1 MTPLIIVLGPA
12 GSGRSILLKELI
24 ENAWPAGKQV
34 RTFRLSSDAP
44 SDHPATDFWTLTEGQ
59 AVLPAPGTEDAVILV
74 SDGRRSVVDQM
85 ESLHRA
91 LYGSTQWQIQRI
103 VTVLDC
109 TLAHRHPVVAEW
121 YGAAVH
127 FADAVIVTRRW
138 EVPGQWLSK
147 HLATYTDAFYPCL
160 FVNLLKNG
168 SLANPAEV
176 IEGEPLRMSHIFDE
190 IDAVDEMEFDEDNL
204 PDEPFDLVRQ
214 PDKYF
219 ARDDYGRRLISV
231 PDIAETLRVEGR

>member
-34 RTFRLSSDAP
+34 RTFRHSSDAP
-44 SDHPATDFWTLTEGQ
+44 TDHPATDFWTLTEGQ
-59 AVLPAPGTEDAVILV
+59 AVLPAPGTEDAAILV
-74 SDGRRSVVDQM
+74 SDGRGSVVDQM

-109 TLAHRHPVVAEW
+109 TLAHRHPVAAEW

-147 HLATYTDAFYPCL
+147 YLATYTDAFYPCL

>member
-44 SDHPATDFWTLTEGQ
+44 TDHPATDFWTLTEGQ

-127 FADAVIVTRRW
+127 FADAVIEEAHELGFDDYREIRSKLEFLSMVPRLGVLQRSLDERVQKDYQEATRVHAKPR
-138 EVPGQWLSK
+138 
-147 HLATYTDAFYPCL
+147 YCL
-160 FVNLLKNG
+160 YQGKKIALRHRVK
-168 SLANPAEV
+168 V
-176 IEGEPLRMSHIFDE
+176 ISDMRDE
-190 IDAVDEMEFDEDNL
+190 ILALHFAKISDNQI
-204 PDEPFDLVRQ
+204 LVGWVQ
-214 PDKYF
+214 PMASWDVGWGK
-219 ARDDYGRRLISV
+219 
-231 PDIAETLRVEGR
+231 

>member
-24 ENAWPAGKQV
+24 ENAWPTGKLV
-34 RTFRLSSDAP
+34 RTIRSNGDAP
-44 SDHPATDFWTLTEGQ
+44 TDHPATDFWTLTDGQ
-59 AVLPAPGTEDAVILV
+59 AVLPAPGPEDAALLI

-85 ESLHRA
+85 EALHRV
-91 LYGSTQWQIQRI
+91 LHGSTQWQVQRI
-103 VTVLDC
+103 ITVLDC
-109 TLAHRHPVVAEW
+109 PLTHRHEVVAEW

-147 HLATYTDAFYPCL
+147 YLATYTDAFYPCL